1 MMNSPEIYSIR
12 INLAPIPLFIVVA
25 LLFSIVGCIVGAN
38 SYAGAKG
45 LVIVLIGLVLLGV
58 LCAVLLASATYI
70 RV

>member
-1 MMNSPEIYSIR
+1 MLNSSQIYSIR
-12 INLAPIPLFIVVA
+12 INLAPIQLFIVVA
-25 LLFSIVGCIVGAN
+25 LLFSIVCCIAGAN
-38 SYAGAKG
+38 SYAGVKG